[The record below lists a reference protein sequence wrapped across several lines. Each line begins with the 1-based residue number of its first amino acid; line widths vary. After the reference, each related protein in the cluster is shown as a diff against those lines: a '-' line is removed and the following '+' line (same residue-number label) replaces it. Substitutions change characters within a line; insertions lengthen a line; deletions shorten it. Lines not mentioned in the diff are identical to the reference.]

1 MFASQ
6 KSTGAGAMTIAYL
19 LVAFIFSPAMLV
31 VWRPLGYTSVSLAI
45 ACSAFCIAMAWANW
59 RKSSDPFRPA
69 TANVRASAK

>member
-19 LVAFIFSPAMLV
+19 LVAFIFSPALLV

-45 ACSAFCIAMAWANW
+45 ACSAFCTMMAWVKW
-59 RKSSDPFRPA
+59 KRSRDLSRPLIVA
-69 TANVRASAK
+69 VRTPAK

>member
-19 LVAFIFSPAMLV
+19 LVAFLFSPALLI

-45 ACSAFCIAMAWANW
+45 ACTAFCTVMAWGEVEEA
-59 RKSSDPFRPA
+59 KGLIQTLDGRPR
-69 TANVRASAK
+69 TAAK